1 MIHTNSAK
9 RASGTSRSGILFL
22 RRSAC
27 SIMIKKRTSSSTFP
41 STCLC
46 FPLPFFTS
54 LVFLSLSAFDT
65 FARLL
70 RIWQWRVLNPPVKES
85 HESFHLP
92 VESDRFQLAH
102 SSYYSTDKLV
112 NWWHASRTTIWWD
125 DVTVT
130 RYVLDMSQ
138 HHHVS
143 GQASSTTSLYPLYG
157 LGEVCDRA

>member
-27 SIMIKKRTSSSTFP
+27 SIMITKRTSSSTFP

-102 SSYYSTDKLV
+102 SSYYSTDKLASELMTCQSYNNLMRWCNSHAV
-112 NWWHASRTTIWWD
+112 CRWHVTTSSCQW
-125 DVTVT
+125 
-130 RYVLDMSQ
+130 
-138 HHHVS
+138 
-143 GQASSTTSLYPLYG
+143 SSTTSLYPLYG